1 MVSIF
6 FFSLVRFKFI
16 LQVAMTFFVIFGINS
31 LMMEKRFLGLFL
43 LLLLGYVGRSSTIN
57 ALSEDNNR
65 VDIELNASLADPTET
80 LSLEEAR
87 ASISGKTDAF
97 REDCDVYWVQ
107 FKIANQSI
115 EDRYW
120 FLIFDKWTEVSL
132 YENDLDTP
140 RRTGHFVPYNDRDIS
155 YTKYNLIEVSI
166 KAGDTTQILARLE
179 KSIRH
184 FAVPSALE
192 IVAHERSSF
201 LFEQTQKR
209 LLLGLFIG
217 FYLIMLAYNF
227 FIFLFTRDHYYVHY
241 LWVLFAL
248 LFLTLH
254 NSGYTF
260 ELFGHIDA
268 YSQWNAKIQFI
279 LSAILGVNI
288 ILFTQQFLNL
298 KENFPKTSKV
308 LRVLMI
314 LVILMPLPSFFGQAV
329 INEAISAFL
338 GTLVMVII
346 MITAIRAQ
354 RLDLPSAKYFAIGY
368 GAFSLGIIILLFS
381 HIGLLPEGTLD
392 LYPMN
397 IGSSIE
403 MIFFSWALGNRINI
417 LRKDNEE
424 QQERIIEHLRV
435 NRELQTK
442 VNREL
447 EEKVRARTKE
457 IEGQKVEIE
466 KQRDLISQEMKKSD
480 ELILNI
486 LPKETAAE
494 LKKKGKATPRYYESA
509 TVIFTDIVSFTKKAM
524 AMEAEDIVKD
534 LDHCFGAFD
543 EIMKKHNVEKI
554 KTMGDGYMG
563 VGGIPTTNKTH
574 PKDTIL
580 AALDIIDFMEE
591 FRKDQEK
598 RGVQPWRVRVGIH
611 TGPLVSGVV
620 GKNKFQYDV
629 WGDAVNLAAR
639 MESSSESGKV
649 NVSEATYM
657 ACQGE
662 FAFEHRGKVLAKNKG
677 KVDMYFV
684 EKLKG

>member
-1 MVSIF
+1 
-6 FFSLVRFKFI
+6 
-16 LQVAMTFFVIFGINS
+16 
-31 LMMEKRFLGLFL
+31 MMIKRFFCLFL
-43 LLLLGYVGRSSTIN
+43 LLQLGGVGFASTIN
-57 ALSEDNNR
+57 ALAKDDTATE
-65 VDIELNASLADPTET
+65 IKLNASLADSAQSLT
-80 LSLEEAR
+80 LEEVRSSIAGKSDSFR
-87 ASISGKTDAF
+87 AS
-97 REDCDVYWVQ
+97 CDVYWVTFQ
-107 FKIANQSI
+107 MVNVDD
-115 EDRYW
+115 EDKRW
-120 FLIFDKWTEVSL
+120 FLNFDKWTEVSL
-132 YENDLDTP
+132 YINGSETP
-140 RRTGHFVPYNDRDIS
+140 RRTGHLVPYTDRNFP
-155 YTKYNLIEVSI
+155 YTNHNLIEVAI
-166 KAGDTTQILARLE
+166 KAGDTTHVLGRLE
-179 KSIRH
+179 KSNTH
-184 FAVPSALE
+184 FALPTGLNFEALE
-192 IVAHERSSF
+192 KNSF
-201 LFEQTQKR
+201 LLKQTQKR
-209 LLLGLFIG
+209 LLLGLFLG

-227 FIFLFTRDHYYVHY
+227 FIYLFTRDHFYVHY
-241 LWVLFAL
+241 LWVLLAL

-260 ELFGHIDA
+260 ELFGDIDA
-268 YSQWNAKIQFI
+268 YSHWNAKIQFI
-279 LSAILGVNI
+279 LSAVLGVNI

-298 KENFPKTSKV
+298 KVNFPKTSKV

-314 LVILMPLPSFFGQAV
+314 LVILMPLPSFFGYAV

-354 RLDLPSAKYFAIGY
+354 RLNLPSAKYFAIGY
-368 GAFSLGIIILLFS
+368 GAFSLGIIVLLFS
-381 HIGLLPEGTLD
+381 HIGLLPDGTLD

-424 QQERIIEHLRV
+424 QQEKIIEQLRV
-435 NRELQTK
+435 NKDLQTK

-457 IEGQKVEIE
+457 IEGQKIEIE
-466 KQRDLISQEMKKSD
+466 KQHDLIALEMKKSD

-494 LKKKGKATPRYYESA
+494 LKQKGKATPRSYDWA
-509 TVIFTDIVSFTKKAM
+509 TVIFTDIVSFTKR
-524 AMEAEDIVKD
+524 AMEMDAEDIVKD
-534 LDHCFGAFD
+534 LDYCFGAFD
-543 EIMKKHNVEKI
+543 DIMQKHNIEKI

-580 AALDIIDFMEE
+580 AALEIIDFMKE

-598 RGVQPWRVRVGIH
+598 RGVKTWEVRVGIH
-611 TGPLVSGVV
+611 SGPLVSGVV

-649 NVSEATYM
+649 NVSEATYL
-657 ACQGE
+657 ACQDE
-662 FAFEHRGKVLAKNKG
+662 FSFEHRGKVLAKNKG
-677 KVDMYFV
+677 EVDMYFV
-684 EKLKG
+684 ERLKD